1 MIPFPV
7 KGINILLCRNVMPR
21 SVSLTS
27 LLEKHILKEDIQD
40 VNRGLGI
47 RVSGTKD
54 ELIKAL
60 LSETDRS
67 PKGTLRLFSK
77 PILQDVCRKLGVSP
91 SGTKEQIIARLVA
104 AEQRPASNA
113 SRKAKGPRPKKERA
127 EAAPVTEAPVK
138 EELPAEDGKKSILK
152 VRLIPKGQKKTAK
165 P

>member
-1 MIPFPV
+1 
-7 KGINILLCRNVMPR
+7 MPCG
-21 SVSLTS
+21 VSLTS
-27 LLEKHILKEDIQD
+27 LLERHILKDDIVD

-47 RVSGTKD
+47 RVSGKKD

-67 PKGTLRLFSK
+67 PKSTLRLFSK
-77 PILQDVCRKLGVSP
+77 PVLQDACRKLDLSP

-113 SRKAKGPRPKKERA
+113 SKKVKKAQPKKEDA
-127 EAAPVTEAPVK
+127 GKEAPVK
-138 EELPAEDGKKSILK
+138 EEAPAEDAKKGSILK
-152 VRLIPKGQKKTAK
+152 VRLIPKGQKKAAK